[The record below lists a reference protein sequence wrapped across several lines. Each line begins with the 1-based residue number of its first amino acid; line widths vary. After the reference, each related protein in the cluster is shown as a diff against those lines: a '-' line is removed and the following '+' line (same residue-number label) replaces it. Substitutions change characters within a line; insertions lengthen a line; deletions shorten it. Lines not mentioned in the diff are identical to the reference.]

1 LRIASERH
9 RSEIGLSLSLD
20 HLESQDKL
28 LGFDFPISRG
38 ADDFG
43 QTKVTSVRFGQDW
56 RYQDSNQAAYL
67 RSQLSLGLNIGSTTA
82 PDFDNGQFLA
92 WRGDAFWARKLPGRL
107 NLITRVGLQI
117 SDRPLVSSEQIN
129 LGGFDTIRGYRQ
141 DGVLGDNGFFGSLEL
156 KIPIMEGKNGR
167 LSISPFFDIGIPWDN
182 ATLNAQSQLLA
193 SSGLSLQYDFSDRL
207 SANVTWGIPLFNVNG
222 ERKSLQEQGL
232 LFSLKWSVL

>member
-1 LRIASERH
+1 
-9 RSEIGLSLSLD
+9 
-20 HLESQDKL
+20 
-28 LGFDFPISRG
+28 
-38 ADDFG
+38 
-43 QTKVTSVRFGQDW
+43 V
-56 RYQDSNQAAYL
+56 
-67 RSQLSLGLNIGSTTA
+67 
-82 PDFDNGQFLA
+82 
-92 WRGDAFWARKLPGRL
+92 
-107 NLITRVGLQI
+107 
-117 SDRPLVSSEQIN
+117 
-129 LGGFDTIRGYRQ
+129 
-141 DGVLGDNGFFGSLEL
+141 EL